1 MKIAPIL
8 NFHLRHH
15 MPGLV
20 AALSIALCITLT
32 LWGYADDLNRAIKS
46 KPLPPPTDHV
56 LNGVAAYHNRPGV
69 PNAARLVAFQ
79 LTTHPVKRIAFAIL
93 LMLQSPSKS
102 LIVYVQ
108 KIPIG
113 SATGL
118 DSGGRDYF
126 GVSLQN
132 LTTGE
137 ILLLCDHVYTGYS
150 IKFNPNHTLKRRDTL
165 LADLHRRG
173 ILPDNTY
180 LAEYNCAL
188 SLAADHRPVY

>member
-1 MKIAPIL
+1 L
-8 NFHLRHH
+8 LTSFDFHVRHH
-15 MPGLV
+15 LPILV
-20 AALSIALCITLT
+20 AALSIAFCFTLI
-32 LWGYADDLNRAIKS
+32 LWGYADDLDRAIKS
-46 KPLPPPTDHV
+46 NPLPPNTDHV

-69 PNAARLVAFQ
+69 PNVARLVAFH
-79 LTTHPVKRIAFAIL
+79 LTTHPVKRVVFTIL

-102 LIVYVQ
+102 LTAYVQ

-118 DSGGRDYF
+118 DRGAHDYF

-137 ILLLCDHVYTGYS
+137 ILLLCDHVYIRSPITS
-150 IKFNPNHTLKRRDTL
+150 NPHHALKRRDTL

-173 ILPDNTY
+173 NIPYNTY
-180 LAEYNCAL
+180 LAERNNAL